1 MWGGRKSHWETY
13 RIRQDSADHDCSL
26 VFFAVIFQKHWC
38 LCRHTVVHL
47 GISGYLHKCIAE
59 ARWEMERLIDFT
71 WVHSEKGANLR
82 IRNLG
87 KQSLESCGKQPY
99 WVTFVFLSATEGESG
114 LRGDRIDGEK
124 RLHMRHVQKV
134 RLTRHANAHNGFPA
148 GEREVGLPKETR
160 YYCF

>member
-1 MWGGRKSHWETY
+1 MTILPGTNKMWGGRKSHWETY

-114 LRGDRIDGEK
+114 LSLQLFTEK
-124 RLHMRHVQKV
+124 SQIYQATFPKAEMKIWELDKKWNTYIV
-134 RLTRHANAHNGFPA
+134 R
-148 GEREVGLPKETR
+148 
-160 YYCF
+160 